1 MDVVQCAGQGRGGD
15 GGLGSWTRRSGVRN
29 RKEVLFGDVGGCK
42 ATLLV
47 VVRSKFCEES
57 PD

>member
-1 MDVVQCAGQGRGGD
+1 MLCSVQGRRGGGD

>member
-1 MDVVQCAGQGRGGD
+1 MDVVQRTGQGKD
-15 GGLGSWTRRSGVRN
+15 GGLGSWTWRSGVRN